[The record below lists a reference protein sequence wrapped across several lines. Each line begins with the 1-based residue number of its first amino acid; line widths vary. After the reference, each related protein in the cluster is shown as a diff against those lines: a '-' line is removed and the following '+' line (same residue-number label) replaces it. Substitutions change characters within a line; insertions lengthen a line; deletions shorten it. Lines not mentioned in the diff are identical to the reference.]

1 VEFKYF
7 ISLDIFI
14 KTFVLLSILK
24 YLVFLF
30 KYVVI
35 WFMFLIG
42 WCDQLI
48 VFSTLV
54 NSLRELDSWLQEKK
68 NYLETN
74 FELPNEIVANCN

>member
-35 WFMFLIG
+35 
-42 WCDQLI
+42 
-48 VFSTLV
+48 
-54 NSLRELDSWLQEKK
+54 
-68 NYLETN
+68 
-74 FELPNEIVANCN
+74 